1 MVDAVAADECPI
13 KVIREDVQ
21 VNELL
26 CFVACKSN
34 IITNAQLSK
43 LCCDTYDESTIREA
57 KDLLLKSVSL
67 PNNDKRKTRR
77 RTKVKTTNM
86 QDILSIYCEMKPG
99 RLPKFVA
106 EDLNN
111 LPPLTL
117 DNFDMGGIIQ
127 QMNSMKLQLKTL
139 QEAQEAT
146 MMVHAALCNK
156 QGTADSP
163 RVAPPS
169 PPTPLPEVHSSPIL
183 PSSAGT
189 VTNLETT
196 RGVDNDMNGDNDD
209 LLRLAV
215 IQGRFPPI
223 PEDNQRQRHQPSPRS
238 SPPPLNDSIMSNT
251 SYSSMVKRTHPSMF
265 PDYHRNV
272 TKRDRNLRNVPTAHD
287 AKRNNH
293 QRDVITGTASG
304 NRLNLRVA
312 SPRRPNPRAKYEECV
327 GVFVSRLHKDT
338 RKGDIMNYILD
349 RSGLSLRCDPVPTQ
363 YNSYVSYCIRASAE
377 DRSTLLRASFWPRGV
392 IVREYNKVIY

>member
-1 MVDAVAADECPI
+1 
-13 KVIREDVQ
+13 
-21 VNELL
+21 
-26 CFVACKSN
+26 
-34 IITNAQLSK
+34 
-43 LCCDTYDESTIREA
+43 
-57 KDLLLKSVSL
+57 
-67 PNNDKRKTRR
+67 
-77 RTKVKTTNM
+77 
-86 QDILSIYCEMKPG
+86 
-99 RLPKFVA
+99 
-106 EDLNN
+106 
-111 LPPLTL
+111 
-117 DNFDMGGIIQ
+117 
-127 QMNSMKLQLKTL
+127 MNSMKLQLKTL

-163 RVAPPS
+163 RAAPPS
-169 PPTPLPEVHSSPIL
+169 PPTPLPEVHSSPIP

-196 RGVDNDMNGDNDD
+196 RGVDNDMNGNNDD

-223 PEDNQRQRHQPSPRS
+223 PENNQRQRHQPPPRS
-238 SPPPLNDSIMSNT
+238 SPLPFNDSIMSDT

-327 GVFVSRLHKDT
+327 GVFVSRLYKDT

-377 DRSTLLRASFWPRGV
+377 DRSTLSRASFWHRGV
-392 IVREYNKVIY
+392 IVREYNKVIYY